1 MFEALP
7 AVAFKAVHDLCSSL
21 FLRSVKDLQKVLL
34 SNALQ
39 LELTLKIRSS
49 FLKTHT
55 GAKPTFYPKSTYLE
69 LDVGKM

>member
-49 FLKTHT
+49 VENHT
-55 GAKPTFYPKSTYLE
+55 GAKPIFLSKK
-69 LDVGKM
+69 VHIWN

>member
-34 SNALQ
+34 SNAMQ

-49 FLKTHT
+49 FENAHWSKTH
-55 GAKPTFYPKSTYLE
+55 FFVQNLE
-69 LDVGKM
+69 IHVGKK